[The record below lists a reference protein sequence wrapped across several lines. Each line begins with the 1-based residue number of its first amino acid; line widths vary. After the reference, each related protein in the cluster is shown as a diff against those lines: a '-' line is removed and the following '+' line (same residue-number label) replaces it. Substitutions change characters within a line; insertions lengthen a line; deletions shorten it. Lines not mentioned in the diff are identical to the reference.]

1 MLPLK
6 IFVGVKQRR
15 YAIIRE
21 VCETKKLPSVLV
33 TESCSVHTLNSDNNK
48 RRMNDAKILGD
59 VERYYREKIEF
70 HGATACGVD
79 WNSPDSQRL
88 RFVQLLKL
96 TDHSQPFTIND
107 YGCGYGALADY
118 LKGEGYAF
126 QYCGFDISP
135 RMIAKGVE
143 LHAGMQEVAF
153 VSKEQDLSEADYTVA
168 SGMFNVKLQAS
179 STEWESYM
187 LRTLEA
193 ISRLSK
199 RGFAFNVLTKYSDP
213 EFLRPDL
220 YYADPLFF
228 FDHCKTK
235 FSRFVSLIHDY
246 PLYEFT
252 ILVRKQ

>member
-1 MLPLK
+1 
-6 IFVGVKQRR
+6 VSRS
-15 YAIIRE
+15 A
-21 VCETKKLPSVLV
+21 
-33 TESCSVHTLNSDNNK
+33 HTLNSDNNK
-48 RRMNDAKILGD
+48 RPTNDAKILDD
-59 VERYYREKIEF
+59 VECYYSEKIAV
-70 HGATACGVD
+70 HGATARGVD

-126 QYCGFDISP
+126 QYWGFDISP
-135 RMIAKGVE
+135 RMIAKAAE
-143 LHAGMQEVAF
+143 LHAGMRELTF
-153 VSKEQDLSEADYTVA
+153 VSKKDNLNEADYTVA
-168 SGMFNVKLQAS
+168 SGIFNVKLRAA
-179 STEWESYM
+179 STEWESYV
-187 LRTLEA
+187 LRTLET

-213 EFLRPDL
+213 ELRRPDL

-228 FDHCKTK
+228 FDYCKTK

>member
-1 MLPLK
+1 
-6 IFVGVKQRR
+6 
-15 YAIIRE
+15 
-21 VCETKKLPSVLV
+21 
-33 TESCSVHTLNSDNNK
+33 LNSDNNK
-48 RRMNDAKILGD
+48 RPTNDAKILDD
-59 VERYYREKIEF
+59 VECYYSEKIAV
-70 HGATACGVD
+70 HGATARGVD

-126 QYCGFDISP
+126 QYWGFDISP
-135 RMIAKGVE
+135 RMIAKAAE
-143 LHAGMQEVAF
+143 LHAGMRELTF
-153 VSKEQDLSEADYTVA
+153 VSKKDNLNEADYTVA
-168 SGMFNVKLQAS
+168 SGIFNVKLRAA
-179 STEWESYM
+179 STEWESYV
-187 LRTLEA
+187 LRTLET

-213 EFLRPDL
+213 ELRRPDL

-228 FDHCKTK
+228 FDYCKTK

>member
-1 MLPLK
+1 MS
-6 IFVGVKQRR
+6 RS
-15 YAIIRE
+15 A
-21 VCETKKLPSVLV
+21 
-33 TESCSVHTLNSDNNK
+33 HTLNSDNNK
-48 RRMNDAKILGD
+48 RPTNDAKILDD
-59 VERYYREKIEF
+59 VESYYSEKIAV
-70 HGATACGVD
+70 HGATARGVD

-126 QYCGFDISP
+126 QYWGFDISP
-135 RMIAKGVE
+135 RMIAKAAE
-143 LHAGMQEVAF
+143 LHAGMRELTF
-153 VSKEQDLSEADYTVA
+153 VNKKDNLNEADYTVA
-168 SGMFNVKLQAS
+168 SGIFNVKLRAS
-179 STEWESYM
+179 STEWESYV
-187 LRTLEA
+187 LRTLET
-193 ISRLSK
+193 INRLSK

-213 EFLRPDL
+213 ELRRPDL

-228 FDHCKTK
+228 FDYCKTK

-252 ILVRKQ
+252 ILVKKQ

>member
-1 MLPLK
+1 
-6 IFVGVKQRR
+6 VSRS
-15 YAIIRE
+15 A
-21 VCETKKLPSVLV
+21 
-33 TESCSVHTLNSDNNK
+33 HTLNSDNNK
-48 RRMNDAKILGD
+48 RPTNDAKILDD
-59 VERYYREKIEF
+59 VESYYSEKIAV
-70 HGATACGVD
+70 HGATARGVD

-126 QYCGFDISP
+126 QYWGFDISP
-135 RMIAKGVE
+135 PMIAKAAK
-143 LHAGMQEVAF
+143 LHAGMRELTF
-153 VSKEQDLSEADYTVA
+153 LSKKHDLNEADYTVA
-168 SGMFNVKLQAS
+168 SGIFNVKLRAP
-179 STEWESYM
+179 STEWESYV
-187 LRTLEA
+187 LRTLET

-213 EFLRPDL
+213 ELRRPDL

-228 FDHCKTK
+228 FDYCKTK